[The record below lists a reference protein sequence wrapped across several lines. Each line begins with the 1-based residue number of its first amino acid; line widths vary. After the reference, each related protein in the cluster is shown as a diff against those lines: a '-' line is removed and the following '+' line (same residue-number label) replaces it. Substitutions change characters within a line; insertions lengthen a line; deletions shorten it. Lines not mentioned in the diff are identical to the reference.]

1 MVVVNVLPHRGQNL
15 LIHRKQIAH
24 LFSRALG
31 LLRNRLQLAGNNV
44 YAIQRGSV
52 TRLIDL
58 FILFILLLLCCHMGI
73 DFVQNGILI
82 RTNTT
87 VHMQNRDLL
96 TLVLITQSLQ
106 NRVGT
111 QLTRISVFQNLVEN
125 VNHLRF
131 LSGRELGG
139 RLPFLVILSVTHA
152 RGACGTRIRN

>member
-1 MVVVNVLPHRGQNL
+1 
-15 LIHRKQIAH
+15 
-24 LFSRALG
+24 
-31 LLRNRLQLAGNNV
+31 
-44 YAIQRGSV
+44 
-52 TRLIDL
+52 
-58 FILFILLLLCCHMGI
+58 
-73 DFVQNGILI
+73 
-82 RTNTT
+82 
-87 VHMQNRDLL
+87 MQNRDLL

-111 QLTRISVFQNLVEN
+111 QLTRISIFQNLVEN